1 MITEVLIMIGWL
13 LKKQKENV
21 TREKV
26 EIIRER
32 WEEKDREV
40 ITEFSEP
47 EKLTAKLE
55 DLLEQSVSLETIKH
69 LVEIKSLVE
78 HAYRIADE
86 YGVVPV
92 KGKKSAAGK
101 LIDERF
107 NDIYAT
113 IMSAEQNVVHV
124 KECLDNLMR
133 SYVSALEL
141 SFRTAKDDYKH
152 TSGRK
157 KELSYREKDLS
168 DRGKDLA
175 EREKGVSDRE
185 FGMENDLHRRE
196 KGLARMKMDNVA
208 MLYSEFSFSV
218 GFYAFPEYKHLR
230 RFWLNRHAKKVQR
243 EGTHKWKAIEGIEG
257 TINETSAAAQYWNTK
272 KPERTIFYE
281 GRALPNG
288 QRISADVRLFVTPN
302 DGYIQEAIDD
312 ERDSNGRNLNVR
324 NPNRCNDEIMRIY
337 RHTRK
342 YFEYEDDQ
350 QIAGVPEY
358 WLFPFELR
366 ATGKGDCDD
375 WANEL
380 ASYLIGAGVP
390 NYRVRVVCGQT
401 RSGGGHSTLY
411 VLGDNQKTWYHL
423 NSTTALHQIP
433 TDRLESMPTSK
444 DVSDKMGIGEV
455 WFSYNNE
462 HAWHVF
468 EGNAEQSFRMDKRSG
483 VIKGI

>member
-1 MITEVLIMIGWL
+1 MIGWF
-13 LKKQKENV
+13 LKKQKEKV
-21 TREKV
+21 TKKKV
-26 EIIRER
+26 EFIRER
-32 WEEKDREV
+32 WEEKDRDV
-40 ITEFSEP
+40 ISEFSDT
-47 EKLTAKLE
+47 EKQTAELE
-55 DLLEQSVSLETIKH
+55 DLLEQPVSLETIKQIVGIKN
-69 LVEIKSLVE
+69 LVES
-78 HAYRIADE
+78 AYRIADE
-86 YGVVPV
+86 YGVVPL

-107 NDIYAT
+107 NDIYT
-113 IMSAEQNVVHV
+113 KIMAVESNVIQV
-124 KECLDNLMR
+124 KEGLDNVMR

-157 KELSYREKDLS
+157 KHSS
-168 DRGKDLA
+168 SRGKDLA
-175 EREKGVSDRE
+175 
-185 FGMENDLHRRE
+185 
-196 KGLARMKMDNVA
+196 RMRMDDIA
-208 MLYSEFSFSV
+208 MLYSELSFSV
-218 GFYAFPEYKHLR
+218 GFYAFPKYKHLR

-243 EGTHKWKAIEGIEG
+243 EGTGKWKALEGIES
-257 TINETSAAAQYWNTK
+257 TINETSAAVQYWNTK

-288 QRISADVRLFVTPN
+288 KRISADVRLFVTPN

-312 ERDSNGRNLNVR
+312 EKDSNGRPLRVR
-324 NPNRCNDEIMRIY
+324 TPNRCNDDIMKIY

-342 YFEYEDDQ
+342 YFEYGDDQ
-350 QIAGVPEY
+350 EIAGVPEY

-390 NYRVRVVCGQT
+390 NYRVRVVCGKT
-401 RSGGGHSTLY
+401 RSGGGHSTVY

-423 NSTTALHQIP
+423 NSTTALHEIP
-433 TDRLESMPTSK
+433 TDRLELMPTSK
-444 DVSDKMGIGEV
+444 DVSDRMGIGEV

-468 EGNAEQSFRMDKRSG
+468 EGNAEKSFRMDKRSG
-483 VIKGI
+483 VIKWL